1 MILCSRQLRQRW
13 RLLQQRAW
21 QERVEAVEGAIP
33 WRHRSS
39 SMGTRPLRQRRLL
52 LGSTTNAPPQIQPP
66 PLLVDPYQVLQVR
79 RDATR
84 SEIRQA
90 YRKLALWHHPGRAS
104 SGRTTSRSRREGAR
118 RARLFEMG
126 AAAYETLM
134 DAATRSRCDGLLRDV
149 PAAALL
155 PAGQIHVGAGGS
167 MVPHNNSHTL
177 PDWQVPPRRNRQD
190 STDTLNSMLLLA
202 ATRNEEDNAN
212 GRNPAKAVR
221 ASLDQYLHRPSLAQV
236 SLTDSEDDDGPEHDD
251 DEETE
256 RHDNR
261 GLEEDRSTTAAHDN
275 SLLASMS
282 QGSWDL
288 QVRKGKQRQ
297 KKKAHQ
303 SRLPPCLLD
312 CGGGSSHD
320 SAATLPAL
328 MNSTST
334 DVHTMVER
342 HFTQGDTDRLFGG
355 PLQLLFRARRWRPF
369 TDPQQVFAT
378 VFGSQ
383 LFVGH
388 NNNHHHHERPC
399 HEGDDDD
406 EPTADHES
414 GDTDL
419 VSRKDLQHTLAARNN
434 NTARGRGTAVRQAD
448 GSLVFTRSRVLHN
461 RRVVRR
467 ETVRTDPATGQVS
480 ARVTV
485 TSESFDE
492 EAAARACLA
501 RQTASLEQ
509 EASCCSKGELCL
521 ALEEFMPS
529 CTGFS
534 LEGLLCGADTT
545 WLL

>member
-1 MILCSRQLRQRW
+1 
-13 RLLQQRAW
+13 
-21 QERVEAVEGAIP
+21 
-33 WRHRSS
+33 
-39 SMGTRPLRQRRLL
+39 
-52 LGSTTNAPPQIQPP
+52 
-66 PLLVDPYQVLQVR
+66 
-79 RDATR
+79 
-84 SEIRQA
+84 
-90 YRKLALWHHPGRAS
+90 
-104 SGRTTSRSRREGAR
+104 
-118 RARLFEMG
+118 MG

-155 PAGQIHVGAGGS
+155 PAGQIHVGAGT
-167 MVPHNNSHTL
+167 NAHT
-177 PDWQVPPRRNRQD
+177 DWQVPPRRQE
-190 STDTLNSMLLLA
+190 STATLNSMVWRA
-202 ATRNEEDNAN
+202 ATRNEEDCSSL
-212 GRNPAKAVR
+212 PKAAR
-221 ASLDQYLHRPSLAQV
+221 ASRDQYLHRPSLAQV
-236 SLTDSEDDDGPEHDD
+236 SLTDSEDDGPEHDD

-261 GLEEDRSTTAAHDN
+261 ALHHEDDRTTTAAHNN

-282 QGSWDL
+282 QGSLDL
-288 QVRKGKQRQ
+288 KVRKSKQQ
-297 KKKAHQ
+297 KKKALHHQ

-334 DVHTMVER
+334 SVNTMVER

-388 NNNHHHHERPC
+388 NNHHHERQC

-406 EPTADHES
+406 EPPADHES
-414 GDTDL
+414 GDTAL
-419 VSRKDLQHTLAARNN
+419 VSWKDLQHTLAARNN

-448 GSLVFTRSRVLHN
+448 GSLLFTRSRVLHN

-480 ARVTV
+480 SRVTV

-492 EAAARACLA
+492 EAAAWALA
-501 RQTASLEQ
+501 RQTARLEQ
-509 EASCCSKGELCL
+509 EASCCSEGELCL
-521 ALEEFMPS
+521 ALKEVMPS

-534 LEGLLCGADTT
+534 LEGFLCGADTT